1 MGLSGIMRTGVSGMN
16 AQSSKLGA
24 VADNIANSSTT
35 GYKRAETE
43 FASQVLAQGGGSYNS
58 GGVQAHTKYAISDQG
73 SMSFTTSKLDLA
85 VDGNGFFIVSDS
97 TGAGASQALTRAGSF
112 VPDGQGYLVNTAGM
126 YLQGYPITNGN
137 APSVVANGLG
147 GLEPVNI
154 TQNQLEA
161 TPTSTATLHA
171 NVDEDSA
178 IVAAANLPSA
188 NAATAEYSHKTSWSC
203 TTISA
208 MK

>member
-112 VPDGQGYLVNTAGM
+112 VPGRPRVSRQYSWHVSARLSDYQRQCTVRGRKWSRRAGA
-126 YLQGYPITNGN
+126 G
-137 APSVVANGLG
+137 
-147 GLEPVNI
+147 
-154 TQNQLEA
+154 
-161 TPTSTATLHA
+161 
-171 NVDEDSA
+171 
-178 IVAAANLPSA
+178 
-188 NAATAEYSHKTSWSC
+188 
-203 TTISA
+203 
-208 MK
+208 